1 MNFPY
6 RYVARIVVEAETPLA
21 VGSDSLKYDLDKPV
35 EKDFNDL
42 PFIPG
47 TAIAGY
53 LRKKVADNID
63 ALFGDKP
70 EEYKEQ
76 PTGSN
81 IIVSDAFLMDSKGKV
96 HQQPEIINDDF
107 LNRYFKLPVRQHT
120 AINEYGAAKE
130 HSKFDTEIVYKG
142 SRFKF
147 EIELQLAKKK
157 DDDWKEILN
166 TFFRNDFY
174 LGSGEYNNFG
184 ELKVFEIKQR
194 RFNLNEDLD
203 AYLKHDVNLNEIGVG
218 FQDYKQENTEVT
230 QPYQEN
236 EIKFSGKNSFF
247 HFGAGYGDTLV
258 DNVNYTEDVAEG
270 WDAGGPKFEEYYVIP
285 GTSIKGALAHRV
297 AFHYNKEK
305 GNTVEELIPKFKE
318 KINEICNDDA
328 LKNLTLA
335 ETEEELKKQKAEL
348 EKRLKNIQIIK
359 ANPTAVFE
367 NYLGENN
374 EAVKTLFGTAK
385 QSEKEK
391 EPSGQSGQI
400 IFKDIY
406 LKKKDF
412 KEHIFYHNK
421 IDRYTGGTIETALF
435 SEKVLIIDERDLCY
449 KYKDGINLEFLNK
462 AIDDLKN
469 GMLPLGGLVNKGH
482 GIFTEL
488 KTNENGN

>member
-6 RYVARIVVEAETPLA
+6 RYVAQIVVEAKTPLA

-76 PTGSN
+76 STGSN
-81 IIVSDAFLMDSKGKV
+81 IIVSDAFLMDNEGTV

-107 LNRYFKLPVRQHT
+107 LNHYFKLPVRQHT

-130 HSKFDTEIVYKG
+130 HGKFDTEVVYKG

-147 EIELQLAKKK
+147 EIELQLSEKK
-157 DDDWKEILN
+157 DNDWKEILN

-174 LGSGEYNNFG
+174 LGSGEFNNFG
-184 ELKVFEIKQR
+184 ELKVIEIKER
-194 RFNLNEDLD
+194 CFDLNKNLDT
-203 AYLKHDVNLNEIGVG
+203 YLNYDVDLNEIGEG
-218 FQDYKQENTEVT
+218 FQDYKPENTEVT

-236 EIKFSGKNSFF
+236 EIKLSGKNSFF

-258 DNVNYTEDVAEG
+258 DNVNYTEFVVEG
-270 WDAGGPKFEEYYVIP
+270 WGEIDKPKTNNVKFEEYYVIP
-285 GTSIKGALAHRV
+285 GTSIKGTLAHRV

-318 KINEICNDDA
+318 KINKICNDEA
-328 LKNLTLA
+328 LNNLTLA
-335 ETEEELKKQKAEL
+335 EAEEELEKQKAEL
-348 EKRLKNIQIIK
+348 EKQLKKIQNTGTSIESI
-359 ANPTAVFE
+359 FE
-367 NYLGENN
+367 NFLGEKND
-374 EAVKTLFGTAK
+374 AVKSLFGESKNT
-385 QSEKEK
+385 KENK
-391 EPSGQSGQI
+391 GQSGQI

-435 SEKVLIIDERDLCY
+435 SEKVLIIDETKICY
-449 KYKDGINLEFLNK
+449 KYKEGIDLTVLNK

-482 GIFTEL
+482 GIFEL
-488 KTNENGN
+488 KSE